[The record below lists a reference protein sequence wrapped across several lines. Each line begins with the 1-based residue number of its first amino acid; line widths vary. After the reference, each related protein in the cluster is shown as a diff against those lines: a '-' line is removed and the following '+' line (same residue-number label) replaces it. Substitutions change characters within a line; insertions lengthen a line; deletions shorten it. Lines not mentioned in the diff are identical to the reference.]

1 MPVEC
6 QAEPNAVK
14 MKLTEVMHVK
24 RTMQMEVMEG
34 REAQE
39 LTMNTMNTTIPREA
53 PPRTP
58 QIPVILLQTRPN
70 LLLHQHDLRKR
81 TVAQT

>member
-1 MPVEC
+1 MFLNLLANILIIMNPMRK
-6 QAEPNAVK
+6 A
-14 MKLTEVMHVK
+14 TEVM
-24 RTMQMEVMEG
+24 EVMEGREG

-39 LTMNTMNTTIPREA
+39 LTMNTMNTTIPRVA

-58 QIPVILLQTRPN
+58 LIPPILLQTRPS

-81 TVAQT
+81 MVALT